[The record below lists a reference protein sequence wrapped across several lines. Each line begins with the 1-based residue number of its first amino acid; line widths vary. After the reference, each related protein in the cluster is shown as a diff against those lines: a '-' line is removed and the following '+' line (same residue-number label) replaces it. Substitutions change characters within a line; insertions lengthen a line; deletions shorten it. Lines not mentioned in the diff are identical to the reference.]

1 MIPHPR
7 GTGSASARTRG
18 EGRTAVGVATRAD
31 AGLTLIGQ
39 MTTVAPLKIRR
50 FRTLWVASIFSNVG
64 SFLQTVAASWLM
76 LELTG
81 SATWVGLMAASSTL
95 PLLFLSLAAGAF
107 ADMFDRRWVL
117 VVAQTT
123 MGASAAAMAILTHMG
138 RITPVML
145 LTLGLLMGVGLAF
158 NLPAW
163 QATIPDLVPRGM
175 VASAV
180 ALNSVAFNVARAVGP
195 AIGGAILVI
204 SGPELAF
211 ALNSLSFLGV
221 IVVLISL
228 ARVMPTP
235 DREESSMVNAI
246 ALGVR
251 FARFTPAFR
260 RLLALA
266 AMYAMTS
273 AVVQSMLPNRTEELG
288 GGAGGY
294 GILLGSMGLGALV
307 GGFSRHVVS
316 DRFGARTI
324 PISIGLFGLASVGTG
339 LAGNYIV
346 AIFTLLCAGVT
357 WVWVLANLNAT
368 AQLMSPEWVRG
379 RAMSLYSLSFVGVLP
394 LGSILAG
401 WIADHLGADG
411 AYMLLGAICA
421 LVGFVVAPALR
432 IPAIDDVDSPI
443 FEERRDLPDHV
454 TTIGGPVL
462 ITTTWDIDHR
472 RLDEFIAVMQQIR
485 LVRLRTGA
493 YRWRLYRDASN
504 PHRLYELFLT
514 VSWEEHL
521 AQHRRIDDT
530 SAAVL
535 RNARHL
541 DVTGRPRTT
550 HMVAVDV
557 ESPENWTIL
566 VEAHEDYHRRDGS
579 IPLDVDADQA

>member
-1 MIPHPR
+1 
-7 GTGSASARTRG
+7 
-18 EGRTAVGVATRAD
+18 
-31 AGLTLIGQ
+31 

-273 AVVQSMLPNRTEELG
+273 AVVQSM
-288 GGAGGY
+288 
-294 GILLGSMGLGALV
+294 
-307 GGFSRHVVS
+307 
-316 DRFGARTI
+316 
-324 PISIGLFGLASVGTG
+324 
-339 LAGNYIV
+339 
-346 AIFTLLCAGVT
+346 
-357 WVWVLANLNAT
+357 
-368 AQLMSPEWVRG
+368 
-379 RAMSLYSLSFVGVLP
+379 
-394 LGSILAG
+394 
-401 WIADHLGADG
+401 
-411 AYMLLGAICA
+411 
-421 LVGFVVAPALR
+421 
-432 IPAIDDVDSPI
+432 
-443 FEERRDLPDHV
+443 
-454 TTIGGPVL
+454 
-462 ITTTWDIDHR
+462 
-472 RLDEFIAVMQQIR
+472 
-485 LVRLRTGA
+485 
-493 YRWRLYRDASN
+493 
-504 PHRLYELFLT
+504 
-514 VSWEEHL
+514 
-521 AQHRRIDDT
+521 
-530 SAAVL
+530 
-535 RNARHL
+535 
-541 DVTGRPRTT
+541 
-550 HMVAVDV
+550 
-557 ESPENWTIL
+557 
-566 VEAHEDYHRRDGS
+566 
-579 IPLDVDADQA
+579 